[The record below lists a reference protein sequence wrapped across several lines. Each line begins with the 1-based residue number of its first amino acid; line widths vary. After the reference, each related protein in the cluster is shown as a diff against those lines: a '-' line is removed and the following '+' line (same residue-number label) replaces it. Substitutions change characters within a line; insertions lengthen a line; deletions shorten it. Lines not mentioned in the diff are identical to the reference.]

1 MQRYIF
7 KRILMLIPVI
17 LGVSLLV
24 YVMMDL
30 APGNMIDMISGDM
43 TEQEVAKLYHE
54 YGYDESN
61 VRQKIRA
68 LRGVCNLTNP
78 KLEIIQGESG
88 AQSRAGGHGALAY
101 SPVHRQEVWKLY
113 MQRLP
118 ATIKLAGASILMC
131 IVLSI
136 PLGIKSATKRGSLT
150 DNTCSVLAILGLS
163 MPNFWLGLMLMV
175 YFGLKLHWL
184 PSSGDTEGIKSLIL
198 PAFTVGTGLMATLM
212 RTTRSSMLDVLRQD
226 YLRTARSKGVP
237 ERTVINKHALRN
249 ALIPIITVIGNQM
262 GHALGGAVVTE
273 NVFSWPGVGRMLI
286 DAIRQRD
293 TNTVTGCLIMT
304 TIMISV
310 IMLIV
315 DIVYAFADPRLKGQY
330 ATYKKTKAEPS
341 KPAGKEGGASA

>member
-54 YGYDESN
+54 YGYDRS
-61 VRQKIRA
+61 VFYRYFHYMKG
-68 LRGVCNLTNP
+68 LF
-78 KLEIIQGESG
+78 QGDLG
-88 AQSRAGGHGALAY
+88 Y
-101 SPVHRQEVWKLY
+101 SPVYRQEVWKLY

-118 ATIKLAGASILMC
+118 STLKLAGASILVC